1 MTQHFSFLIIPPR
14 LIFTH
19 SLILVFILRLHPW
32 KFGFDLIWFDLI
44 WFDLIW
50 FDLIWFDL
58 RSHWSLLFLSSGQC
72 SGFIFSIQLLG
83 QCSCSLFYSVFSFQ
97 LSVFQCSVL
106 SFQCGIR
113 SSLLI
118 LTVQFRFKIQFNAQC
133 WVFVAVIA
141 VISVQICVHIVHFV
155 FSLVFCSVQC
165 WVFGSVFAVHFLGF
179 TFYSHCSILS

>member
-1 MTQHFSFLIIPPR
+1 MTQHFFFFNLSTSFNIYTQSNFSIH
-14 LIFTH
+14 FTFT
-19 SLILVFILRLHPW
+19 SLKI
-32 KFGFDLIWFDLI
+32 LI

-97 LSVFQCSVL
+97 LSVLQCSVL
-106 SFQCGIR
+106 SFQFSIR

-118 LTVQFRFKIQFNAQC
+118 LTVQFRFKIQFKAQC

-141 VISVQICVHIVHFV
+141 VIGV
-155 FSLVFCSVQC
+155 
-165 WVFGSVFAVHFLGF
+165 
-179 TFYSHCSILS
+179 